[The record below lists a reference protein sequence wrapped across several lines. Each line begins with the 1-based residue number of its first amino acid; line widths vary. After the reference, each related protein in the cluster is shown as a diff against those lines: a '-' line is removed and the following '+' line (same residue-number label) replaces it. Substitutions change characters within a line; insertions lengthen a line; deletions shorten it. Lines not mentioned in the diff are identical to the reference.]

1 MLLYIDPQF
10 LKALAGKCRD
20 CHPIFRCSGSVSY
33 HLCPLLNQLT
43 TVVEIST
50 PILWQPHYEPSRPRT
65 VHSPIGKSCKS

>member
-1 MLLYIDPQF
+1 MLLHIDPQF
-10 LKALAGKCRD
+10 LKMLAGKCRD

-50 PILWQPHYEPSRPRT
+50 PILW
-65 VHSPIGKSCKS
+65 